1 MRGLEL
7 SHRPRRYIPKVTCL
21 TGHRTPG
28 IGKPL
33 PRLKFDGK
41 LVIWPIGELRPTK
54 RGDKLTGLVK
64 GRLCVDAEEAL
75 GGVGGDGVL
84 NWIAGS
90 SSVVPFAFRISSR
103 VRRQVGQSI
112 CIL

>member
-1 MRGLEL
+1 M
-7 SHRPRRYIPKVTCL
+7 TCL

-64 GRLCVDAEEAL
+64 GDLVFDTANFNGKMSARC
-75 GGVGGDGVL
+75 
-84 NWIAGS
+84 GS
-90 SSVVPFAFRISSR
+90 TCS
-103 VRRQVGQSI
+103 
-112 CIL
+112 